1 MMRYHVDRTNFNSV
15 YNKEHIMYINYSI
28 KKGNEYAT
36 LTSSVRVGSKVRK
49 GESINLGRVLDK
61 GRGIYRSR
69 ERGIFTFD
77 LKTGQYGPAPAD
89 FVEPAK
95 RRKGK
100 YIKDGRKK
108 RSLLVLQF
116 GDIFLYDSFV

>member
-1 MMRYHVDRTNFNSV
+1 
-15 YNKEHIMYINYSI
+15 MYIAYSI

-36 LTSSVRVGSKVRK
+36 LTSSVRDGAKVVK

-61 GRGIYRSR
+61 
-69 ERGIFTFD
+69 ERGIFRNRERGVFTYD
-77 LKTGQYGPAPAD
+77 IRTGQYGTAPAD
-89 FVEPAK
+89 FIEPAK
-95 RRKGK
+95 RRRGK

-116 GDIFLYDSFV
+116 GDIFFYDCFVRGTGILGGSGCHWVRQ